1 MKIKQLLYPL
11 SLGMCLI
18 FISAVFNPGHA
29 QKKPAKPK
37 KDSPSTVTK
46 TPLTDDQMDQKV
58 KELLSK
64 MSLEEKVGQM
74 TQVNL
79 NMILKGGYDNNDGSV
94 DTALLRKAVVD
105 YKVGSILNAINHAY
119 SVGTWHNIIKQIQ
132 DVATRKTPNK
142 IPVLYGIDAIH
153 GVTFT
158 LNSTLM
164 PQSIGLGATR
174 NIDIARMGGELT
186 AKETRA
192 SGIRWNFAP
201 VLDVGRMPLWPRFG
215 ETYGEDV
222 FLAKEMGVA
231 SIKGM
236 EGNGDLTG
244 PTRVAS
250 CMKHY
255 LGYSVPASGK
265 DRTPAYIPERQLREY
280 FLPPFAEA
288 VKAGSHTI
296 MINSGEINGIP
307 VHGNKYLLTDVLR
320 TELGFK
326 GVAVSD
332 WEDIIRLYE
341 KHKVAST
348 PKEAVR
354 MGVMA
359 GIDMSMVPN
368 DYSFYTLLI
377 ELVKENS
384 VPMSRI
390 DEAAGRIL
398 KLKYQV
404 GLFDNAYPEP
414 EAVKNFGMPEYKAI
428 ALDAARESMTLL
440 KNEGNV
446 LPLPKDK
453 KVLVVGPGAKSIT
466 SLNGAW
472 SYSWQGTDAKWYPD
486 TAATIYNAIKSKIG
500 ANALY
505 MRGTKFD
512 KRDFD
517 MDKAADLAKTVDYVV
532 VCIGEDAY
540 AESPGVIDELDL
552 PEVQQKL
559 VRAMINSGKPVILV
573 ITEGRP
579 RIIREI
585 EPDVKGIIMAYVP
598 GSQGHNAIA
607 DVLFGDYNPSGKLPF
622 TYPKY
627 SGDLVLYDN
636 KLSERITELAPGKMG
651 MGGYKPQWPFGF
663 GMSYTKFEYSN
674 LQLSSTTL
682 KGDGTLKVSIDVK
695 NVGQRAGKE
704 AVELYTRDHF
714 ASVTPSTRR
723 LRKFTKISLNPG
735 EMKTV
740 TFELTKKDLA
750 FIGLD
755 EKTFVTEPGD
765 FDIMINTEKEVSA
778 NEKVMKATF
787 NYQE

>member
-1 MKIKQLLYPL
+1 MKIKSPLYLGISLILL
-11 SLGMCLI
+11 
-18 FISAVFNPGHA
+18 SAFFNSGYS
-29 QKKPAKPK
+29 QKKAAKSK
-37 KDSPSTVTK
+37 KESQAVTAK
-46 TPLTDDQMDQKV
+46 APLTDAEIDQKV
-58 KELLSK
+58 KDLLSK
-64 MSLEEKVGQM
+64 MSIEEKVGQM

-79 NMILKGGYDNNDGSV
+79 NTILKGGYDNNDGGV

-119 SVGTWHNIIKQIQ
+119 SVDTWHNIIKQIQ
-132 DVATRKTPNK
+132 DVATKKTTNK

-158 LNSTLM
+158 LKSTLF
-164 PQSIGLGATR
+164 PQSIGIGATR
-174 NIDIARMGGELT
+174 NTELSRMAGEVT

-222 FLAKEMGVA
+222 NLVKEMGVSA
-231 SIKGM
+231 IKGM
-236 EGNGDLTG
+236 EGNGDLTK
-244 PTRVAS
+244 PTQVAS

-255 LGYSVPASGK
+255 LGYAVPASGK

-280 FLPPFAEA
+280 FLPPFTEA

-296 MINSGEINGIP
+296 MINSSEINGIP

-341 KHKVAST
+341 KHKVASS

-368 DYSFYTLLI
+368 DFSFYILLN
-377 ELVKENS
+377 ELVKENA

-390 DEAAGRIL
+390 DEATGRIL

-414 EAVKNFGMPEYKAI
+414 EATKNFGLPEYKTI
-428 ALDAARESMTLL
+428 ALDAARESITLL
-440 KNEGNV
+440 KNEGNI

-453 KVLVVGPGAKSIT
+453 KILITGPGAKSIT

-486 TAATIYNAIKSKIG
+486 TTAYIYNAIKAKVG
-500 ANALY
+500 AGNVIY
-505 MRGTKFD
+505 TRGTKFD
-512 KRDFD
+512 RRDYD
-517 MDKAADLAKTVDYVV
+517 TDKTAELAKTVDYVV

-540 AESPGVIDELDL
+540 AESPGVIDNLDL

-559 VRAMINSGKPVILV
+559 VKAVAAAGKPVIVVL
-573 ITEGRP
+573 TEGRP

-585 EPDVKGIIMAYVP
+585 EPDVKAIVMAYIP

-607 DVLFGDYNPSGKLPF
+607 DVLFGDYNPNGKLPF
-622 TYPKY
+622 SYPKH

-636 KLSERITELAPGKMG
+636 KFSERVTELSPGTMG
-651 MGGYKPQWPFGF
+651 EGGYKPQWPFGF

-674 LQLSSTTL
+674 LKLSSAIL
-682 KGDGTLKVSIDVK
+682 KGDGTIKVSVDVK
-695 NVGQRAGKE
+695 NVGQKAGKE

-723 LRKFTKISLNPG
+723 LRKFTKISLNAG

-740 TFELTKKDLA
+740 TFELNKKDLA

-765 FDIMINTEKEVSA
+765 FDIMINTEKEMSS
-778 NEKVMKATF
+778 NEKAMKATF
-787 NYQE
+787 TYQE

>member
-1 MKIKQLLYPL
+1 MKIKSPLYLGIYLVFL
-11 SLGMCLI
+11 SA
-18 FISAVFNPGHA
+18 FFNMGYS
-29 QKKPAKPK
+29 QKKSAKGK
-37 KDSPSTVTK
+37 KDNQATTTK
-46 TPLTDDQMDQKV
+46 IPLTDEQIDQKV
-58 KELLSK
+58 KDLLFK
-64 MSLEEKVGQM
+64 MSIEEKVGQM

-79 NMILKGGYDNNDGSV
+79 HLVLNGGYDNNDGAI
-94 DTALLRKAVVD
+94 DTALLRKAIVD

-119 SVGTWHNIIKQIQ
+119 TVETWHGIIKQIQ
-132 DVATRKTPNK
+132 DVATKKTPNK

-158 LNSTLM
+158 LKSTLF
-164 PQSIGLGATR
+164 PQSIGIGATR
-174 NIDIARMGGELT
+174 NPELSRLAGEIT

-222 FLAKEMGVA
+222 NLVKEMGVA

-236 EGNGDLTG
+236 EGNGDLTS
-244 PTRVAS
+244 PTQVAS
-250 CMKHY
+250 CMKHF

-307 VHGNKYLLTDVLR
+307 VHANKYLLTDVLR

-332 WEDIIRLYE
+332 WEDIIRLYA
-341 KHKVAST
+341 KHKVAAT

-368 DYSFYTLLI
+368 DFSFYTLLI

-390 DEAAGRIL
+390 DEATGRIL
-398 KLKYQV
+398 KLKYQL

-414 EAVKNFGMPEYKAI
+414 EATKNFGLPEYKTI
-428 ALDAARESMTLL
+428 ALDAARESITLL
-440 KNEGNV
+440 KNAGNI
-446 LPLPKDK
+446 LPLPKNK
-453 KVLVVGPGAKSIT
+453 KILVTGPGAKSIT
-466 SLNGAW
+466 CLNGAW

-486 TAATIYNAIKSKIG
+486 TSANIYNAIKAKVG
-500 ANALY
+500 AGNIIY
-505 MRGTKFD
+505 TRGTKFD
-512 KRDFD
+512 RRDYD
-517 MDKAADLAKTVDYVV
+517 TDKTAELAKTVDYVV

-540 AESPGVIDELDL
+540 AESPGVIDNLDL
-552 PEVQQKL
+552 PEVQQQL
-559 VRAMINSGKPVILV
+559 VKALVAAGKPVIV
-573 ITEGRP
+573 ILTEGRP

-585 EPDVKGIIMAYVP
+585 EPDVKGIVMAYIP

-607 DVLFGDYNPSGKLPF
+607 DVLFGDYNPNGKLPF
-622 TYPKY
+622 SYPKS

-651 MGGYKPQWPFGF
+651 EGGYKPQWPFGF
-663 GMSYTKFEYSN
+663 GLSYTKFEYSN
-674 LQLSSTTL
+674 LKLSSAIL
-682 KGDGTLKVSIDVK
+682 KGDGTIKISVDVK
-695 NVGQRAGKE
+695 NIGQKTGKVT
-704 AVELYTRDHF
+704 VELYTRDHF

-723 LRKFTKISLNPG
+723 LRKFTKINLNTG
-735 EMKTV
+735 EIKTV
-740 TFELTKKDLA
+740 NFELNKKDLA

-765 FDIMINTEKEVSA
+765 FDIMINTEMEVMD
-778 NEKVMKATF
+778 NEKAMKATF
-787 NYQE
+787 TYQE

>member
-1 MKIKQLLYPL
+1 MNIKSPLYLVICFLIL
-11 SLGMCLI
+11 SAFFNLGY
-18 FISAVFNPGHA
+18 S
-29 QKKPAKPK
+29 QKKASKDKKNTDPSAAK
-37 KDSPSTVTK
+37 V
-46 TPLTDDQMDQKV
+46 PLTDAQMDQKV
-58 KELLSK
+58 KDLLSK

-79 NMILKGGYDNNDGSV
+79 NLILVGGYDNNDGNV

-119 SVGTWHNIIKQIQ
+119 TVETWHKIIKQIQ
-132 DVATRKTPNK
+132 DVATKRTPNK

-158 LNSTLM
+158 LKSTLF
-164 PQSIGLGATR
+164 PQSIGIGATR
-174 NIDIARMGGELT
+174 NPELSRQAGEVT

-222 FLAKEMGVA
+222 NLVKAMGVA
-231 SIKGM
+231 SINGM
-236 EGNGDLTG
+236 EGNGDLTS
-244 PTRVAS
+244 PTQVAS

-341 KHKVAST
+341 KHKVASS
-348 PKEAVR
+348 PKEAVK

-368 DYSFYTLLI
+368 DFSFYTLLI

-390 DEAAGRIL
+390 DEATSRIL

-414 EAVKNFGMPEYKAI
+414 AATKNFGLPEYKTI
-428 ALDAARESMTLL
+428 ALEAARESITLL
-440 KNEGNV
+440 KNEGNI

-453 KVLVVGPGAKSIT
+453 KILITGPGAKSIT
-466 SLNGAW
+466 CLNGAW

-486 TAATIYNAIKSKIG
+486 SSAYIYNAIKAKVG
-500 ANALY
+500 AGNAIY

-512 KRDFD
+512 KRDYD
-517 MDKAADLAKTVDYVV
+517 TDKAAELAKTVDYVV

-540 AESPGVIDELDL
+540 AESPGVIDNLDL

-559 VRAMINSGKPVILV
+559 VKALVAAGKPVIIVL
-573 ITEGRP
+573 TEGRP
-579 RIIREI
+579 RIIRDI
-585 EPDVKGIIMAYVP
+585 EPDVKAIVMAYVP

-622 TYPKY
+622 TYPKA
-627 SGDLVLYDN
+627 SGDIVLYDN
-636 KLSERITELAPGKMG
+636 KFSERITELAPGKMG
-651 MGGYKPQWPFGF
+651 EGGYKPQWPFGF
-663 GMSYTKFEYSN
+663 GMSYTKFEYAN
-674 LQLSSTTL
+674 LKLSSPVL
-682 KGDGTLKVSIDVK
+682 KGDGTLKIMVDVK
-695 NVGQRAGKE
+695 NTGQKAGKQ

-740 TFELTKKDLA
+740 TFELNKKDLA
-750 FIGLD
+750 FVGLD

-765 FDIMINTEKEVSA
+765 FDIMINTEMEMMN
-778 NEKVMKATF
+778 NEKAMKATF